1 MKKEGKKIPLS
12 TYIISLIMMAI
23 ICGALVYLNVTGV
36 LWNKESRKE
45 PVEQKTE
52 VKVPEISKE
61 SEEQVK
67 NKIVGHKLCDFDLS
81 FLKEEN
87 KEENKIYSPLSIK
100 AALKMLEESTEGE
113 SKKQISNYIGEY
125 TPTKYV
131 SNSNMAFA
139 NAMFVRD
146 SFTIKDAYK
155 STLKSKYNA
164 EAISDSFKTAS
175 NVNSWVKKNT
185 LNLIDNLLDDIDEGT
200 NFILINALGIDME
213 WKDRFLTFEDGRH

>member
-1 MKKEGKKIPLS
+1 MEKEGKKIRLS
-12 TYIISLIMMAI
+12 TYILSLIIMAL
-23 ICGALVYLNVTGV
+23 ICGVLIYLNATGV
-36 LWNKESRKE
+36 LWNKESSKE
-45 PVEQKTE
+45 TVGLKTE
-52 VKVPEISKE
+52 VSIPEISKE

-87 KEENKIYSPLSIK
+87 KEENKVYSPLSIK
-100 AALKMLEESTEGE
+100 AALKMLEEGATGE

-139 NAMFVRD
+139 NAIFVRD
-146 SFTIKDAYK
+146 SFTIKDTYK

-164 EAISDSFKTAS
+164 EAISDSFKSAS
-175 NVNSWVKKNT
+175 NVNS
-185 LNLIDNLLDDIDEGT
+185 
-200 NFILINALGIDME
+200 A
-213 WKDRFLTFEDGRH
+213 